1 MLEIE
6 GMELWEE
13 KIFSKRPEAILFD
26 LGGTLLHDSIS
37 GGLSGR
43 IRSRLAS
50 EAFTPF
56 VEEGLNLPEALAEAM
71 DATYRDGLTRMS
83 HYRSESDITQSS
95 TARRNTGTGEGI
107 AGRATL
113 QGVDPASPAPRRKAH
128 TSARTSFARHEF
140 RETCG
145 LKEFHVKKWL
155 EAHHHSGGSDS
166 SGSPEELERLIRSAI
181 ISYSPPEDASRVL
194 RELLRLGIP
203 MGVVSNSI
211 FSSDLLRS
219 DLQEHSVVEAFRF
232 VVSSAEFGLRK
243 PHPAIFEQA
252 VDKLKARP
260 AATWYVGDL
269 WENDVVG
276 SSRAGLL
283 PVWLNADES
292 PPPAFIPHL
301 RARNWA
307 ELGKLLGL

>member
-1 MLEIE
+1 
-6 GMELWEE
+6 MELGE
-13 KIFSKRPEAILFD
+13 KKIETKRPEAILFD
-26 LGGTLLHDSIS
+26 LGGTLLHDNIS

-56 VEEGLNLPEALAEAM
+56 VEEGLNLLEALAEAM
-71 DATYRDGLTRMS
+71 DATYRD
-83 HYRSESDITQSS
+83 
-95 TARRNTGTGEGI
+95 
-107 AGRATL
+107 
-113 QGVDPASPAPRRKAH
+113 
-128 TSARTSFARHEF
+128 
-140 RETCG
+140 G

-155 EAHHHSGGSDS
+155 EAHHHSGGSDL
-166 SGSPEELERLIRSAI
+166 SGSTEGLERLIRSAI

-219 DLQEHSVVEAFRF
+219 DLQELSVVEAFRF